1 MMEHGEDM
9 NEYEGFSEAD
19 LLADIATL
27 RAFLGFEATPEACAE
42 ALAVALPHINETLQ
56 AAEEL
61 LAELIEAHRL
71 LFAEEAEGF

>member
-1 MMEHGEDM
+1 M
-9 NEYEGFSEAD
+9 NEYVLNEYKGFSEAD

-27 RAFLGFEATPEACAE
+27 RAFLEFGAAPDTHAE
-42 ALAVALPHINETLQ
+42 ALAVAGPHMSETLQ

-61 LAELIEAHRL
+61 LAEMIEAHRL

>member
-1 MMEHGEDM
+1 M

-27 RAFLGFEATPEACAE
+27 RAFLDFGAAPEASAE
-42 ALAVALPHINETLQ
+42 ALAVPGPHMSETLQ